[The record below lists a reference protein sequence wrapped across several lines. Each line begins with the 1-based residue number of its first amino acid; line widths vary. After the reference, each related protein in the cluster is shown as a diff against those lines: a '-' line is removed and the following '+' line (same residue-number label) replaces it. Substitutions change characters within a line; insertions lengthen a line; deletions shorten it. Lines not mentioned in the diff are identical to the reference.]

1 MQVKEIS
8 SKYNIENILSME
20 SVNDFYINQE
30 IDLDYEMV
38 ELFRSTQLKVEHF
51 LSRLTTDINSIQY
64 IYYSAL
70 SYWYSKFKHE
80 NIEAVFSAGI
90 EYGSTFDT
98 VIYDVAKHYKKK
110 VFIMEIALS
119 NGKVIANQ
127 LFDYVNKKHL
137 KVNDVINEV
146 GVINIEDFL
155 FNSPVIIPK
164 KKSPSFKELLQQTP
178 ERFGGYLAIMFAALL
193 MGKFKSYSNTFSISY
208 WVYLKNYFYAKRI
221 LKSYNSLSSKFDK
234 SKKYV
239 YYSLHQEPEAS
250 TLARTT
256 LANQLVIIKTIS
268 QSLPAGWVLYV
279 KEHPLQFTQL
289 NNFARYYFLAS
300 IEKFKTKRYYDE
312 IVKLQNVELLSTSID
327 SKDIIKHSQAIST
340 INGTVVIEALK
351 SKKPILMFSQGTT
364 PLVNMKDIFDIS
376 TSQECKMIL
385 DEINTDGKTECEYLD
400 CGDIVQDYLFEVSS
414 PNKLDYKRLV
424 ERLVTK
430 E

>member
-1 MQVKEIS
+1 MKKVILIDLDCNLVESISKSKLLHIDTIAVSSDMQVKEIS

-155 FNSPVIIPK
+155 FNSPAPCVSIVVR
-164 KKSPSFKELLQQTP
+164 SPE
-178 ERFGGYLAIMFAALL
+178 
-193 MGKFKSYSNTFSISY
+193 
-208 WVYLKNYFYAKRI
+208 
-221 LKSYNSLSSKFDK
+221 
-234 SKKYV
+234 
-239 YYSLHQEPEAS
+239 
-250 TLARTT
+250 
-256 LANQLVIIKTIS
+256 
-268 QSLPAGWVLYV
+268 
-279 KEHPLQFTQL
+279 
-289 NNFARYYFLAS
+289 
-300 IEKFKTKRYYDE
+300 
-312 IVKLQNVELLSTSID
+312 
-327 SKDIIKHSQAIST
+327 
-340 INGTVVIEALK
+340 
-351 SKKPILMFSQGTT
+351 
-364 PLVNMKDIFDIS
+364 
-376 TSQECKMIL
+376 
-385 DEINTDGKTECEYLD
+385 
-400 CGDIVQDYLFEVSS
+400 
-414 PNKLDYKRLV
+414 
-424 ERLVTK
+424 
-430 E
+430 